1 MGIIVKSRRVPCHKT
16 MAVRYNVRR
25 GKEER
30 TTTSME
36 TGYLYSAMVGDS
48 WSKDQAERDQGGF
61 IFKGRFVEVM
71 VFSQVGCFG

>member
-1 MGIIVKSRRVPCHKT
+1 
-16 MAVRYNVRR
+16 
-25 GKEER
+25 
-30 TTTSME
+30 ME